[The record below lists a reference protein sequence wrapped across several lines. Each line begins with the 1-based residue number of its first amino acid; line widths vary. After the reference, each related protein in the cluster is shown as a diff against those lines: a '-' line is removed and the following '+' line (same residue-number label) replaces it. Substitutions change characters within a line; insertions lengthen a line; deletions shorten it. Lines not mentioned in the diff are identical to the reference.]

1 MFSILFF
8 EDQQLIYC
16 QPPKGKRKI
25 IFATNIA
32 ETSITV
38 TGVVY
43 VIDVGLEKRAAYDPV
58 AKCNSLIVGKN
69 LSILM
74 IHHESS

>member
-1 MFSILFF
+1 M
-8 EDQQLIYC
+8 IYAK
-16 QPPKGKRKI
+16 PPKGKRKV

-38 TGVVY
+38 PGVVY

-58 AKCNSLIVGKN
+58 AKCNSLIVGN
-69 LSILM
+69 FFLFNYNSFWSGM
-74 IHHESS
+74 EAEGRTTR